1 MVLKRFPSSC
11 AAALGG
17 EGRPSP
23 WKSLFYTP
31 VSWKPRSGSA
41 VDGEQSWFRVARGCR
56 ARGSNRTVSLRLLS
70 PQVSI
75 CPAQSC
81 RHGAVSPCYVF
92 NYSLSNEDAGR
103 CLWPMLRPLRAAAA
117 PLATPRLAG
126 WIFQVHQV
134 LGLALGARWWVML
147 KPSPGF
153 SLTNPPPPDCGCSPQ
168 TRDLWQLQVGTRR
181 LSLCPQA
188 GGHLGP
194 GRGHPRDVPTGG
206 FATSRRC

>member
-153 SLTNPPPPDCGCSPQ
+153 SLTDPSPR
-168 TRDLWQLQVGTRR
+168 T
-181 LSLCPQA
+181 A
-188 GGHLGP
+188 GVHHKP
-194 GRGHPRDVPTGG
+194 GISGSCR
-206 FATSRRC
+206 